1 MSVARGLNRHAYA
14 CISFTDATKLNRPPI
29 SNHMPSRHHHPVIS
43 IWSQTS
49 KSDVGEQWHTI
60 SNSNSVIPFQQH
72 TIPICLC
79 SNATCAIGGIIS
91 FPIGHHKR
99 THTRQL
105 PHFCHRYLSLR
116 LSCAPAFSHCFRIF
130 LPHFCARPS
139 PHAARALSADAPI
152 CMDAMYTYV
161 SLSLSVSLS
170 LYIYIYI
177 YTCMYI
183 YIYMYVYIYT
193 CIYI

>member
-1 MSVARGLNRHAYA
+1 MSVARGLNCHAYA

-43 IWSQTS
+43 IWSQIS

-72 TIPICLC
+72 TIPICMC

-99 THTRQL
+99 TYKSRNGRRGRWKEEKREHDILVRTADIRVCITDTQAE
-105 PHFCHRYLSLR
+105 CILSL
-116 LSCAPAFSHCFRIF
+116 P
-130 LPHFCARPS
+130 
-139 PHAARALSADAPI
+139 
-152 CMDAMYTYV
+152 
-161 SLSLSVSLS
+161 
-170 LYIYIYI
+170 
-177 YTCMYI
+177 
-183 YIYMYVYIYT
+183 
-193 CIYI
+193 